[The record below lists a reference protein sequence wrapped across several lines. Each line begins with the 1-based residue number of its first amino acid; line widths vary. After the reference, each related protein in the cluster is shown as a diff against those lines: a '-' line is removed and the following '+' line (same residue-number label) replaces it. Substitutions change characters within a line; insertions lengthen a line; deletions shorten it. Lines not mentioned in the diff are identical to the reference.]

1 MAARR
6 KKARA
11 RAKPQAPPPAPPPPS
26 EFATWQATLTPRERR
41 IDEVRSIMAQGRW
54 MAGVSHRQFAE
65 KWGVS
70 PGTVEHIALEANRL
84 LRFVFRTDKAGREDS
99 IALIRQTFEVIR
111 VRGMLMQNSPA
122 GLRVALDATER
133 LGRYLGLEPPQRVA
147 MVEPDEFEGKSDA
160 ELEAIASGK
169 VPAGPDDA
177 ADAEHASND

>member
-1 MAARR
+1 MSTRR

-11 RAKPQAPPPAPPPPS
+11 RPRRPKPPPPPAPPT
-26 EFATWQATLTPRERR
+26 EFATWQATLTPREKR
-41 IDEVRSIMAQGRW
+41 IDEVRTMMAQGQW
-54 MAGVSHRQFAE
+54 MAGVSHRRLAE

-122 GLRVALDATER
+122 GLRVALDATEK
-133 LGRYLGLEPPQRVA
+133 LGRYLGLEPPQRLAV
-147 MVEPDEFEGKSDA
+147 VEPDEFEGKSDE
-160 ELEAIASGK
+160 ELEQIAQG
-169 VPAGPDDA
+169 VAVAVQGQTDGG
-177 ADAEHASND
+177 EE